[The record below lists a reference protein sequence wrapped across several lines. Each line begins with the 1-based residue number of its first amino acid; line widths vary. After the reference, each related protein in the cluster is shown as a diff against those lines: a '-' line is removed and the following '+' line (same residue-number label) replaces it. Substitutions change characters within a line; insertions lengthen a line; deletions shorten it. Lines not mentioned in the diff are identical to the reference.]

1 MAESKKERVVMVAMD
16 GSQFADYAFD
26 CEYKKK
32 FWISYYTCSTDFSK
46 CNMCIIVFL

>member
-26 CEYKKK
+26 CKYKKVL
-32 FWISYYTCSTDFSK
+32 D
-46 CNMCIIVFL
+46 IILYM